1 MPSAAATRRVV
12 VEFPTPLLNR
22 AEGLLPELA
31 INRSELIREAVERFL
46 ESFQQAKLERE
57 LAEGYIANAAQAR
70 STCAEF
76 AYVDS
81 DAA

>member
-1 MPSAAATRRVV
+1 VPAAAATRRVV

-22 AEGLLPELA
+22 AEGVLPELA
-31 INRSELIREAVERFL
+31 INRSELIRDAVERFL
-46 ESFQQAKLERE
+46 DAFQQAKLERE

-76 AYVDS
+76 ACLDG
-81 DAA
+81 DAS